1 MPGPSSPAR
10 AGTAAA
16 IAAAAAA
23 AAWTA
28 PALAPI
34 VPAAARALGVPRRV
48 AAGDAVAVTF
58 DDGPHPAGTPAV
70 LDALARRGVVATFLL
85 VGEQVDRDRAL
96 AAEIVAAG
104 HSVGVHGHRHR
115 NMLRL
120 TPARFAE
127 DLDRGLT
134 TIAEATGTRPRI
146 YRPPYGIFSPPGPGI
161 VGRHGLTSLLWSK
174 WGHDWRRRA
183 TAASISSE
191 VTEDLGAGDVLLLHD
206 ADHYS
211 AAGSWRATVAAV
223 PRVLDAIEAA
233 GLRPIAP

>member
-10 AGTAAA
+10 AGAAAA
-16 IAAAAAA
+16 IVAAAAGT
-23 AAWTA
+23 AWAA

-34 VPAAARALGVPRRV
+34 VPAVARALGVPRRV
-48 AAGDAVAVTF
+48 AVAAAVAVSF

-70 LDALARRGVVATFLL
+70 LEALARRGAVATFLL
-85 VGEQVDRDRAL
+85 VGEQVDRDRSL

-104 HSVGVHGHRHR
+104 HTVGVHGYRHR

-120 TPARFAE
+120 TPARFTD

-134 TIAEATGTRPRI
+134 TIAEATGTTPRI
-146 YRPPYGIFSPPGPGI
+146 YRPPYGIFSPPGPAI
-161 VGRHGLTSLLWSK
+161 VRRHGLTSLLWSK

-183 TAASISSE
+183 TAASIAGE

-211 AAGSWRATVAAV
+211 AAGSWRATAEAI
-223 PRVLDAIEAA
+223 PRVLDAVAGA
-233 GLRPIAP
+233 GLETIAL